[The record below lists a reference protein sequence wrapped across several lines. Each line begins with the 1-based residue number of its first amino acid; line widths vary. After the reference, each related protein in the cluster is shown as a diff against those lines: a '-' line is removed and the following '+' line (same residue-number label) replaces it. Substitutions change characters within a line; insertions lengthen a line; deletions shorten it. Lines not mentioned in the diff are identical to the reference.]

1 MRLLLFRARR
11 HSNDGPRTLVGVG
24 GFKGAPDASGV
35 VDVGY
40 GAPESTGFAFVGQGD
55 DLHAPPDEVVVR
67 YDIRRPRRR

>member
-11 HSNDGPRTLVGVG
+11 HSNYGPRTLVGVG
-24 GFKGAPDASGV
+24 GFKGASDASGV
-35 VDVGY
+35 VEIGY
-40 GAPESTGFAFVGQGD
+40 GVLARTGFAFVGQGD